1 MARALEFVYEGKSFS
16 CTINKI
22 DRSKLYGSVDVETR
36 DKSGYKCQLATLA
49 SDGHTLIPSGGV
61 GFGYFTQDGERMDR
75 AELVPV
81 DASGNRLN
89 SVASSFNHPIDL
101 EMRVTPERFLDHS
114 IRSAYAL
121 DAEDLPS
128 ALLKELEGGAIYKI
142 DFSYRGGVNVDP
154 AFFTRG
160 ADGTVWLLIGVEN
173 NVNFVS
179 FTQAAAMVPDDAE
192 ETDADDLDF
201 EMF

>member
-1 MARALEFVYEGKSFS
+1 
-16 CTINKI
+16 
-22 DRSKLYGSVDVETR
+22 
-36 DKSGYKCQLATLA
+36 
-49 SDGHTLIPSGGV
+49 
-61 GFGYFTQDGERMDR
+61 
-75 AELVPV
+75 
-81 DASGNRLN
+81 
-89 SVASSFNHPIDL
+89 
-101 EMRVTPERFLDHS
+101 
-114 IRSAYAL
+114 
-121 DAEDLPS
+121 LPP

-179 FTQAAAMVPDDAE
+179 FTQAAAVVPDDAE